1 MAKAIKTTIKIQI
14 PAGAANP
21 APPIG
26 TALGPQG
33 VNIQEFCKQ
42 FNEATKEMTGDIVPA
57 EITIFEDRSFTF
69 ILKTPPAS
77 ALIKKAARPIGEARP
92 DGAAGL
98 EKGSK
103 DPLKSKVGKI
113 TKEDVRKIAE
123 RKMPDLNTDN
133 MEQAMKVIE
142 GTARSMGITVE

>member
-1 MAKAIKTTIKIQI
+1 MAKPIKTILKIQI

-33 VNIQEFCKQ
+33 VNIQEFCRQ
-42 FNEATKEMTGDIVPA
+42 FNDATKTMTGDIVPA

-69 ILKTPPAS
+69 VLKTPPAS
-77 ALIKKAARPIGEARP
+77 ALIKK
-92 DGAAGL
+92 AAGL

-113 TKEDVRKIAE
+113 SKEDVRKIAE
-123 RKMPDLNTDN
+123 RKMVDLNTTSV
-133 MEQAMKVIE
+133 EAAAKIIE

>member
-1 MAKAIKTTIKIQI
+1 MAKPIKTIIKIQI

-42 FNEATKEMTGDIVPA
+42 FNDATKEMGGDIIPA

-69 ILKTPPAS
+69 KLKTPPVS
-77 ALIKKAARPIGEARP
+77 ALLKKAASI
-92 DGAAGL
+92 

-103 DPLKSKVGKI
+103 DPLKSKVGKV

-123 RKMPDLNTDN
+123 RKMVDLNTDSI
-133 MEQAMKVIE
+133 EAAMKIVE